1 MSHPE
6 FPEPQPPA
14 PEPAVPQATT
24 PQPSAP
30 KAGSGH
36 GLLSF
41 AILVAGLGGGLLAWH
56 PWVTPPAP
64 EPPKDPG
71 HIKIQQVGDQYDVTD
86 SSSTEKPVY
95 CMTNE
100 TGALYCMVLPNRNT
114 MIRPSK

>member
-6 FPEPQPPA
+6 VPEPSLPQTTQPR
-14 PEPAVPQATT
+14 Q
-24 PQPSAP
+24 
-30 KAGSGH
+30 GH

-64 EPPKDPG
+64 EPPKDPH
-71 HIKIQQVGDQYDVTD
+71 HITIQHIGDQEDVTN
-86 SSSTEKPVY
+86 SSASQPVY

-100 TGALYCMVLPNRNT
+100 TGGLYCMVMPNHNT
-114 MIRPSK
+114 DIRERK